1 MALAQRMRNSYN
13 SPGVGGDL
21 PAKPGRSRG
30 IEGGRRS
37 MRGRVSRRSV
47 GLVAGLS
54 LVLGACAHNAPSTD
68 AAAADSELNRP
79 PTDYKREILGAMHAY
94 LNDPTGIRDAGIAE
108 PALKTIGNT
117 TRYVV
122 CVRFNAKKRGGGYT
136 GAKDIAAVF
145 MVGRFDHFVDKAQE
159 PCAGA
164 TYAPFPELQKLSR

>member
-1 MALAQRMRNSYN
+1 
-13 SPGVGGDL
+13 
-21 PAKPGRSRG
+21 
-30 IEGGRRS
+30 
-37 MRGRVSRRSV
+37 MRGRVCRRSV
-47 GLVAGLS
+47 GLVAGLG

-68 AAAADSELNRP
+68 AAAADSELNSP

-108 PALKTIGNT
+108 PALKTIGNS

-122 CVRFNAKKRGGGYT
+122 CVRFNHKKRGGGYA
-136 GAKDIAAVF
+136 GVKDIAAVF

-164 TYAPFPELQKLSR
+164 AYAPFPELQKLSR